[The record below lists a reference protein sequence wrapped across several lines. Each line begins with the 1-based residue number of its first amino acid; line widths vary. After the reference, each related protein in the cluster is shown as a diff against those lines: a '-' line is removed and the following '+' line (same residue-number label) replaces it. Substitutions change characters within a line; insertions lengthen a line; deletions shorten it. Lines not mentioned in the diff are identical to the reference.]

1 LASYTGTI
9 SQGANTITIS
19 GVANF
24 GGGIFAGGS
33 ADIIITG
40 NFTNSGT
47 AFTSTSGTLE
57 FNNNVDLT
65 GGAFSH
71 NNGSVRLNSISG
83 NLTLNGNSPVLY
95 NLELVGNGNAYNFT
109 NSGDVTVSHA
119 LSITGTSYCRING
132 SAIDV
137 TGDIN
142 ISNTATGGGGNGQI
156 NLNGTGTQ
164 FINGAAAAGFGALPQ
179 FNINSSGTVN
189 LTGFISFAIGL
200 VYTSGTVNPGTST
213 VCFTNTGTNSY
224 DISGVLTLNNVTFL
238 TGGTNGNGHPHHGR
252 QQ

>member
-1 LASYTGTI
+1 MYTGTI

-19 GVANF
+19 GAANF
-24 GGGIFAGGS
+24 GGGIFAGCS

-132 SAIDV
+132 SAMCV

-156 NLNGTGTQ
+156 NLNET
-164 FINGAAAAGFGALPQ
+164 
-179 FNINSSGTVN
+179 
-189 LTGFISFAIGL
+189 
-200 VYTSGTVNPGTST
+200 
-213 VCFTNTGTNSY
+213 
-224 DISGVLTLNNVTFL
+224 
-238 TGGTNGNGHPHHGR
+238 
-252 QQ
+252 